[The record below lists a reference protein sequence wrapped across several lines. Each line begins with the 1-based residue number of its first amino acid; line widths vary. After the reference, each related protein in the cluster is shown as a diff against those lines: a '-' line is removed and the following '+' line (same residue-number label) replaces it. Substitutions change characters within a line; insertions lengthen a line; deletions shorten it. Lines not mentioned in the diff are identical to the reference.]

1 LLSDHPD
8 FLRIEK
14 EFAVNCEL
22 FLINFVTDLSSDKI
36 VVADF

>member
-1 LLSDHPD
+1 LLSDQPD

-22 FLINFVTDLSSDKI
+22 FLIDWVTNIPSDET
-36 VVADF
+36 VVANF